1 MAFESTYDESRKSLV
16 ISVADVPAD
25 QELSVHLTGMQLESF
40 QSTPLS
46 RLTRMMHYFRVSTL
60 AKGLFMQKLSSLLT
74 NPAAI
79 FEIAN
84 HFTKSQLLAIYESI
98 VPTSAN
104 KPLGDSGSA
113 FETIMIEMRKLLK

>member
-1 MAFESTYDESRKSLV
+1 MALAFESTYHESRKSLV

-25 QELSVHLTGMQLESF
+25 QELSVHLTGMRLESL
-40 QSTPLS
+40 QSSPLS

-60 AKGLFMQKLSSLLT
+60 AKGLFMQKLPSLLT

-79 FEIAN
+79 FEISN
-84 HFTKSQLLAIYESI
+84 HFTKTQLLAIYEAI

-104 KPLGDSGSA
+104 KPLGDFRFS
-113 FETIMIEMRKLLK
+113 F